1 MNKFANK
8 LEEQRKKHNMT
19 QVALAAK
26 MKVSQVSISNW
37 EKGKKEPNYD
47 RLIELSRIFGKTT
60 DYMLG
65 IAEEDAR

>member
-1 MNKFANK
+1 MNKFAKK
-8 LEEQRKKHNMT
+8 LEEQRKKHYMT

-37 EKGKKEPNYD
+37 EKGKKEPNFD
-47 RLIELSRIFGKTT
+47 RLIALSKLFGKTT

-65 IAEEDAR
+65 IAGEDER